1 MKKLHYF
8 TSLPI
13 VCCLSVNGAAAA
25 GLPPSYPVGVQPDG
39 SVVVPSD
46 QVVTP
51 SGTQIVLPAS
61 RANAVAVRPDGKTAA
76 VLAVSGN
83 RPVRI
88 IDLVSGKELQEFA
101 APTGDGSA
109 SGIIYSAD
117 GKTLFASQDRGRI
130 LIADV
135 AVDGTLSNARQVTL
149 PQGSG
154 SPAPDGL
161 ALSADQRTLYVV
173 LNLDNAVGIIDL
185 ATLSFTGRI
194 AVGNAPRNIA
204 IIGQTAYVTNE
215 GGRPSVPADFT
226 VGSGGTRIVADARTG
241 AATTGTVSVID
252 LVNKVKTADIDVGL
266 HPTAITVSNN
276 RLFVANTNSDSISVV
291 DPATATVVQT
301 IAVHPYPGSPFGSS
315 PNALAA
321 DGSGR
326 LYVSLGTN
334 NAVATYNLGNGRAP
348 AALEGLIPTGFF
360 PGALAVAGAQQ
371 SLVVVNVKGIG
382 SLGNTSRHSVYDQ
395 QATVSLIPVP
405 APGGFSDLTRQV
417 YANNHWD
424 PRTLM
429 NPGATS
435 EREPGERQVPEALK
449 HVFLVIKENRTYD
462 QVFGDVTRGNGDPTL
477 LQFGTDVT
485 PNHHALAER
494 FQLLDNFY
502 ASGLNSADG
511 HQWVVQSIAPDYQ
524 ERQASDNLRSYPYNG
539 GDSLVYGPT
548 GFLWTNALAH
558 GLKVRVYG
566 EYADRVTFPPGTAP
580 GTWLDWYRDS
590 QILEG
595 KATGSLH
602 LPVGARQQSTE
613 IPDLLSV
620 LNPAYPGF
628 DGGVPDQYRIDVFL
642 QEFRKYVRDRNLP
655 DLIIMHLP
663 ADHTNGTRPGTPTP
677 RATVADNDLAL
688 GRLVDAVSHSPY
700 WKNSAI
706 FVEEDDSQ
714 AGLDHVDGHRMPGFV
729 ISPWVKQGG
738 VVDSTYYTQINM
750 NSTIE
755 AILGLPALNQFDSV
769 APPMTNL
776 FTNQP
781 NYAPYTVVPNRIR
794 IDELNGQQASL
805 VRKPIQAAWARASTQ
820 MFKGHEHTP
829 DAVDSTLLNRVIWY
843 SVTGFKRPYPGD
855 AGVLLPS
862 QVHAPK
868 ATPDL
873 D

>member
-1 MKKLHYF
+1 MKKLTY
-8 TSLPI
+8 SIPLPI
-13 VCCLSVNGAAAA
+13 IFSVCFGGAAVAA
-25 GLPPSYPVGVQPDG
+25 PPTYPVGVQPDG
-39 SVVVPSD
+39 SVVVATD
-46 QVVTP
+46 QVLTP
-51 SGTQIVLPAS
+51 SGAQVVLPAS
-61 RANAVAVRPDGKTAA
+61 RANAVALRPDGKTAS

-88 IDLVSGKELQEFA
+88 VDLASGTELQEFA
-101 APTGDGSA
+101 APTSDGSA

-117 GKTLFASQDRGRI
+117 GNTLFASQDRGRI

-135 AVDGTLSNARQVTL
+135 GADGTLSNARQIVL
-149 PQGSG
+149 PTTAGT
-154 SPAPDGL
+154 PAPDGL

-173 LNLDNAVGIIDL
+173 LNQDNAVGIIDL

-194 AVGNAPRNIA
+194 PVGNAPRNIA
-204 IIGQTAYVTNE
+204 IVGQTAYVTNE
-215 GGRPSVPADFT
+215 GGRPAVPADFT
-226 VGSGGTRIVADARTG
+226 VGSGGTRIVANTQTG

-252 LVNKVKTADIDVGL
+252 LVNQVKTADIQVGL
-266 HPTAITVSNN
+266 HPTAIIASNN
-276 RLFVANTNSDSISVV
+276 QVFVANTNSDSISVI
-291 DPATATVVQT
+291 DPATAQVVQT

-321 DGSGR
+321 DGAGR

-334 NAVATYNLGNGRAP
+334 NAIATYTLGAGTAP
-348 AALEGLIPTGFF
+348 ATLEGLIPTGFF
-360 PGALAVAGAQQ
+360 PGAVAVAGAQQ
-371 SLVVVNVKGIG
+371 KLVVVNVKGIG
-382 SLGNTSRHSVYDQ
+382 SLGKTSRHSVYDQ
-395 QATVSLIPVP
+395 QATVSLIPIP

-424 PRTLM
+424 PRSLV
-429 NPGATS
+429 NPSATT
-435 EREPGERQVPEALK
+435 GTATAGNQVPAALK

-462 QVFGDVTRGNGDPTL
+462 QVFGDVPRSNADPSL
-477 LQFGTDVT
+477 LQFGADVT

-494 FQLLDNFY
+494 FPLLDNFY

-511 HQWVVQSIAPDYQ
+511 HQWVVQSMAPDYQ
-524 ERQASDNLRSYPYNG
+524 ERQASDNIRSYPYNG
-539 GDSLVYGPT
+539 GDSLVYGPG

-566 EYADRVTFPPGTAP
+566 EYADRVSFPPGTP
-580 GTWLDWYRDS
+580 PSRWVDWYRDS

-595 KATGSLH
+595 KATGALH

-613 IPDLLSV
+613 IPDLASV

-628 DGGVPDQYRIDVFL
+628 DGGVPDQYRMDVFL
-642 QEFRKYVRDRNLP
+642 QEFRAYVRDRNLP

-663 ADHTNGTRPGTPTP
+663 ADHTNGTSPGTPTP

-688 GRLVDAVSHSPY
+688 GRLVDAISHSPY
-700 WKNSAI
+700 WKQSAI

-755 AILGLPALNQFDSV
+755 AILGLPATTQFDSV
-769 APPMTNL
+769 APPMTTL
-776 FTNQP
+776 FASQP
-781 NYAPYTVVPNRIR
+781 NFAPYTVVPNRIR

-829 DAVDSTLLNRVIWY
+829 DSVDSSLLNRVIWY

-862 QVHAPK
+862 QVHTRK
-868 ATPDL
+868 AMPDR

>member
-1 MKKLHYF
+1 MYTRKYL
-8 TSLPI
+8 LA
-13 VCCLSVNGAAAA
+13 LSSALLFPAYGIAYAA
-25 GLPPSYPVGVQPDG
+25 GPGYQVGVQSDG
-39 SVVVPSD
+39 SVVVPTS

-51 SGTQIVLPAS
+51 FGTQVILPSS
-61 RANAVAVRPDGKTAA
+61 RANALAIRPDGKTAA

-88 IDLVSGKELQEFA
+88 VDLTSGKELQEFA
-101 APTGDGSA
+101 APTSDGSA

-117 GKTLFASQDRGRI
+117 GKTLFASQDLGRI

-135 AVDGTLSNARQVTL
+135 GSDGTLSNARQIVL
-149 PQGSG
+149 PKTAGT
-154 SPAPDGL
+154 PAPDGL

-173 LNLDNAVGIIDL
+173 LNQDNAIGVIDL
-185 ATLSFTGRI
+185 ASLSFTGRI
-194 AVGNAPRNIA
+194 PVGNAPRNIA

-215 GGRPSVPADFT
+215 GGRPATADDFT
-226 VGSGGTRIVADARTG
+226 VGSGSARIVADTQTG
-241 AATTGTVSVID
+241 AAVTGTVSVID
-252 LVNKVKTADIDVGL
+252 LVNHVKTGDIQVGL
-266 HPTAITVSNN
+266 HPTAIIASNN
-276 RLFVANTNSDSISVV
+276 QLYVANTNSDSISVI
-291 DPATATVVQT
+291 DPATAAVVQT
-301 IAVHPYPGSPFGSS
+301 IAIHPYPGSPFGSS

-321 DGSGR
+321 DGTGR
-326 LYVSLGTN
+326 LFVSLGTN
-334 NAVATYNLGNGRAP
+334 NAIATYTLGTGSAP
-348 AALEGLIPTGFF
+348 ATLEGLIPTGFF
-360 PGALAVAGAQQ
+360 PGAVAIAGAQK

-382 SLGNTSRHSVYDQ
+382 SLGATSRHSVYDQ
-395 QATVSLIPVP
+395 QATVSVLPIP

-424 PRTLM
+424 PRSLI
-429 NPGATS
+429 NPAAMSATV
-435 EREPGERQVPEALK
+435 PVGTQVPTALR

-462 QVFGDVTRGNGDPTL
+462 QVFGDVARGNGDPTL
-477 LQFGTDVT
+477 VQFGTDVT
-485 PNHHALAER
+485 PNHHALSER
-494 FQLLDNFY
+494 FPLLDNFY

-524 ERQASDNLRSYPYNG
+524 ERQASDNIRSYPYNG

-548 GFLWTNALAH
+548 GFLWTNALTH

-566 EYADRVTFPPGTAP
+566 EYADRVSFPSGTAP
-580 GTWLDWYRDS
+580 SKWVDWYRDS

-613 IPDLLSV
+613 IPDLKSV

-628 DGGVPDQYRIDVFL
+628 DGSVPDQYRIDVFL
-642 QEFRKYVRDRNLP
+642 QEFRTYVRDRNLP
-655 DLIIMHLP
+655 DLVIIHLP
-663 ADHTNGTRPGTPTP
+663 DDHTNGTSPGTPTP

-688 GRLVDAVSHSPY
+688 GRLVDAISHSPY
-700 WKNSAI
+700 WKQSAI

-714 AGLDHVDGHRMPGFV
+714 AGLDHVDGHRMPGFI

-738 VVDSTYYTQINM
+738 FVDSTYYTQVNM

-755 AILGLPALNQFDSV
+755 AILGLPATTQFDSV
-769 APPMTNL
+769 APPMSNL
-776 FTNQP
+776 FTSQP
-781 NYAPYTVVPNRIR
+781 NYAPFTVVPNRIR

-805 VRKPIQAAWARASTQ
+805 VRKPVQAAWARASTQ
-820 MFKGHEHTP
+820 MFKGHEYEP
-829 DAVDSTLLNRVIWY
+829 DSADSSLLNRVIWY

-862 QVHAPK
+862 QVHASK
-868 ATPDL
+868 KTVDR